1 MRKISEYLQIRR
13 LYEKLKS
20 PFIIEVVIIIFSSL
34 IVFGFA
40 QEHDAFEHLVELS
53 REHEDWELDEL
64 FIVLMIVSLAL
75 LVIIFRHTQYL
86 KNEIIRRREVEVEIN
101 KLAFYDSLTGLA
113 NRDLCNDRLEHTLAH
128 AARLDSSVAVIF
140 LDLDN
145 FKEINDTFG
154 HDYGDEMLKQV
165 AYRLRA
171 ELRKEDTLARISG
184 DEFFIIL
191 DSIHTPS
198 SISILADRLLRQLA
212 QPFSLKGQ
220 DAYIGLSI
228 GIAMYPD
235 DANCAKELVKV
246 ADIAMYH
253 AKSEGKNT
261 YRFFSS
267 KLDQQ
272 AKNKLDIRTQLRRAL
287 ENQEFSLVYQPVI
300 DVASNRLKGAEALLR
315 WNNKKLG
322 MIPPDVFIPIA
333 EETGLISDIGDW
345 VLLQACKQNK
355 TWQEAGFSA
364 IVMSVNMSARQLGY
378 DKYIDSV
385 VECLR
390 NSGLDAK
397 YLELELTETTIM
409 RDVDMAIN
417 RLDQLKSLGIKLA
430 MDDFGTGYS
439 SMSYLRKLKL
449 NRLKIDRSFIR
460 NIPYSKEDAITT
472 KAIITL
478 ATNFNLKITAEGV
491 ETLEQLAFF
500 QQTDCD
506 SVQGYY
512 FSRPV
517 APTEFKKFL
526 LEPQFKRVRSD

>member
-1 MRKISEYLQIRR
+1 MRKIAEYLQ
-13 LYEKLKS
+13 LKPLFITLRS
-20 PFIIEVVIIIFSSL
+20 PFSLEVIFVFIL
-34 IVFGFA
+34 AIVVFGFS
-40 QEHDAFEHLVELS
+40 QEHDVFEYLVEVS
-53 REHEDWELDEL
+53 RKHEDLELDEL
-64 FIVLMIVSLAL
+64 FIVLMIASIAL
-75 LVIIFRHTQYL
+75 LVIIFRRTHYL
-86 KNEIIRRREVEVEIN
+86 KNEIIRRQEVELEIH

-113 NRDLCNDRLEHTLAH
+113 NRDLCNDRLEHALAH

-154 HDYGDEMLKQV
+154 HDYGDEMLRQV
-165 AYRLRA
+165 AYRLRV

-198 SISILADRLLRQLA
+198 SISVLADRLLQQLA

-235 DANCAKELVKV
+235 DASSAKELVKV
-246 ADIAMYH
+246 ADIAMYN

-287 ENQEFSLVYQPVI
+287 ENNEFSLVYQPVI
-300 DVASNRLKGAEALLR
+300 DVASNSLKGAEALLR
-315 WNNKKLG
+315 WNNPKLG
-322 MIPPDVFIPIA
+322 TIPPDIFIPIA

-355 TWQEAGFSA
+355 AWQEAGFAS
-364 IVMSVNMSARQLGY
+364 IVMSVNMSARQLSY

-390 NSGLDAK
+390 KSGLDAQC
-397 YLELELTETTIM
+397 LELELTETTIM
-409 RDVDMAIN
+409 RDVETAIR

-449 NRLKIDRSFIR
+449 NRLKIDRSFIC
-460 NIPYSKEDAITT
+460 NIPYSNEDAITT

-478 ATNFNLKITAEGV
+478 ANNFNLKTTAEGV
-491 ETLEQLAFF
+491 ETLEQLEFF

-517 APTEFKKFL
+517 APQQFMKFL
-526 LEPQFKRVRSD
+526 LTPQFKRESSH